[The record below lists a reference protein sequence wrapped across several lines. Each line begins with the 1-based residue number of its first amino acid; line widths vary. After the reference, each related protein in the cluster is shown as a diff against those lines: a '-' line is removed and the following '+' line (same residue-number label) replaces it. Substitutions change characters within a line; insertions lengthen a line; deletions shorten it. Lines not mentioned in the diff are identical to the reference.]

1 MILKHKI
8 DPLMGVY
15 GLAWLHGRKL
25 LFSLENGV
33 KWFQNKSHVIN
44 RIIPRPNMSLYG
56 TFEGFMEFTAYE
68 TPLMAVNSSIGC
80 YKVFQGLKLA

>member
-1 MILKHKI
+1 MISKHQI
-8 DPLMGVY
+8 DLLMGVY
-15 GLAWLHGRKL
+15 SLAWLPGRKL
-25 LFSLENGV
+25 LFSHENGV

-44 RIIPRPNMSLYG
+44 RIIPRPNMSFMGHLRVV
-56 TFEGFMEFTAYE
+56 MEFTAYE